1 MLEAMQDLCLL
12 LLISS
17 LWSLIVEAG
26 LRDGGVDRMENMD
39 EEPVAET
46 EVEPESKP
54 WDLVSGDD
62 R

>member
-26 LRDGGVDRMENMD
+26 LRDGGRDRMENMD
-39 EEPVAET
+39 EEP